1 MLLRNNHTVVAVLL
15 IEFLLAVSYAVLLL
29 IAIVSFLLPNTCGM
43 LIMLFLRY
51 HIMVRGEIVVERSQ
65 MALQVVVCIANIR
78 ERFNIGELR
87 YLILGD
93 AILLIEF
100 LHSHMV

>member
-51 HIMVRGEIVVERSQ
+51 HIMVRGEIVV
-65 MALQVVVCIANIR
+65 
-78 ERFNIGELR
+78 
-87 YLILGD
+87 
-93 AILLIEF
+93 
-100 LHSHMV
+100 